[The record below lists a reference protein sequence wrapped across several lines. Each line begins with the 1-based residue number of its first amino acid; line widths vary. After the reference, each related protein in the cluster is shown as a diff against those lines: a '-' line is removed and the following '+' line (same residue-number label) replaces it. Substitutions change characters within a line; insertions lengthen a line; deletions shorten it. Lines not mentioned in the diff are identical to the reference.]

1 LFIHFLKTTFKG
13 EKTMTLVKFNNRNNA
28 LIPGVND
35 VFESIFN
42 DSFLSDRMVTRVP
55 AVNISESAD
64 HYHIELA
71 APGLK
76 KQDFKISIAD
86 NVLNISVELQT
97 DQNTNDRKYNKREY
111 SYSSFVRSFT
121 LPELADQGNVQ
132 AAYENGVLKIDVAKK
147 EEAKTVSRQI
157 ELK

>member
-1 LFIHFLKTTFKG
+1 
-13 EKTMTLVKFNNRNNA
+13 MTLVKFNNKPNNA
-28 LIPGVND
+28 LLPGFND

-42 DSFLSDRMVTRVP
+42 DTFFNDRMVTRVP

-76 KQDFKISIAD
+76 KQDFKISVDD
-86 NVLNISVELQT
+86 NQLNISVEQ
-97 DQNTNDRKYNKREY
+97 QIENNDRKYNKREY

-121 LPELADQGNVQ
+121 LPELADQANIE
-132 AAYENGVLKIDVAKK
+132 AAYEDGILKIDVAKK